1 MWFIASVAWAAES
14 NNLQD
19 DLESFSTCANVQYV
33 DRETHN
39 ADYQTFVQANIS
51 IVSCCLLQS
60 YCLLLFYSG
69 VWFLEHICLGLSH
82 LVGID

>member
-1 MWFIASVAWAAES
+1 MWFILSVVWAAES

-19 DLESFSTCANVQYV
+19 DLESFSTCGNQEDAGIRTY
-33 DRETHN
+33 N

-69 VWFLEHICLGLSH
+69 VWILEHVCLGLSH